1 MSDSFL
7 FHKGGRWFWLNLT
20 FLVICT
26 VAYVAHEP
34 LGGPSGGTVLGYALG
49 VFAFAGILYLLWYGV
64 RKRSYHSSGNTL
76 KACLSAHVWL
86 GVSLALIVPLHA
98 GFRFGFDVHTLA
110 YVLMM
115 LVILSGVYGA
125 IEYVR
130 SAPLIAAHRGGG
142 HTPALLESIDRLS
155 KEIAAMSDGKSD
167 QFHRFVQSADFLWH
181 PSLWRCLFG
190 TAVPALTPAQM
201 NERLSA
207 VPDGERDDALK
218 VVGIV
223 SRKRE
228 LAERLQSDVRVL
240 ARLKLWLWVH
250 VPVSLALLF
259 AVIIHILLVF
269 WYW

>member
-7 FHKGGRWFWLNLT
+7 FYKSGRWFWLNLT
-20 FLVICT
+20 FLVFCT
-26 VAYVAHEP
+26 VAYLFHDPV
-34 LGGPSGGTVLGYALG
+34 GGPSGGTLLGYTLG
-49 VFAFAGILYLLWYGV
+49 GLAFAGILYLLWYGV
-64 RKRSYHSSGNTL
+64 RKRSYHARGNTL
-76 KACLSAHVWL
+76 RACLSAHVWL
-86 GVSLALIVPLHA
+86 GVSMALIVPLHA

-115 LVILSGVYGA
+115 VVILSGVYGA

-155 KEIAAMSDGKSD
+155 REIAGMSTGKSD
-167 QFHRFVQSADFLWH
+167 QFHRFVQSADFLWR
-181 PSLWRCLFG
+181 PSLWRCLLG
-190 TAVPALTPAQM
+190 TAVPPLTPDRM
-201 NERLSA
+201 NERLST
-207 VPDGERDDALK
+207 VPDGEREEALK

-228 LAERLQSDVRVL
+228 LAERLQSDIRL
-240 ARLKLWLWVH
+240 LTRLKLWLWVH
-250 VPVSLALLF
+250 VPVSLALL
-259 AVIIHILLVF
+259 VTVVIHIVLVF